1 VSRALNR
8 AFLSEPQRGLRLAGL
23 LLLLPAVLGLSLL
36 GLSLPWEWAALLNLG
51 LALAAVILLKPFFG
65 LSLLLFTVPVTSFI
79 CYAAIRAEWNFIT
92 GMNYIDALPISLP
105 LILLTWLVLLLHRW
119 TGLLPAP
126 GRNPLRFPLLLL
138 SGYAVMTVFWAES
151 QPHSLFQCVILLA
164 NVLLFNLTVA
174 LINDAARFRTAL
186 WLWTLSVSFQGAF
199 ALASFFFD
207 SDLITKNIPPDI
219 VLGFH
224 FFGSFLQPS
233 GWPQVASGLQDH
245 HETSLLM
252 NMTFPAAL
260 GLLLTSASRAKQL
273 LLGGLLFLMLFIT
286 LRTESRAG
294 FGALLIMGA
303 AMLLLLRP
311 LRGRLL
317 RLLPLF
323 ALLIIT
329 TYTAQQVAVSLIIG
343 KNFTPRLFSLGIK
356 VLESGD
362 AIDPEIENKQHS
374 RKRLWLNSF
383 RKYSSEAPLQGFGVG
398 NLKREMQAPHA
409 HSIFF
414 ATWFDFG
421 LVGLFF
427 MLWLTVYFVRN
438 LLPPL
443 LAQRS
448 PHQLVVSAMSG
459 GLLVICLQGLVDFE
473 YNTPS
478 IWLYFALMTAAL
490 NLAAAEQ
497 NCHANS

>member
-1 VSRALNR
+1 MSKVSNA
-8 AFLSEPQRGLRLAGL
+8 AFSPEPPQWLRLAAM
-23 LLLLPAVLGLSLL
+23 LLLP
-36 GLSLPWEWAALLNLG
+36 PAALG
-51 LALAAVILLKPFFG
+51 LALLGLALPWGWAAVLQLSLALAGLVLLKPFFG
-65 LSLLLFTVPVTSFI
+65 LALLFFTVPVTSFVL
-79 CYAAIRAEWNFIT
+79 YAAIRAEWNFIT
-92 GMNYIDALPISLP
+92 GMNYIDALPVSLP
-105 LILLTWLVLLLHRW
+105 LILLTWLALLLHRW
-119 TGLLPAP
+119 SGLLPAP

-138 SGYAVMTVFWAES
+138 SGYAAATVFWAES
-151 QPHSLFQCVILLA
+151 QPHSLFQLLILLA

-174 LINDAARFRTAL
+174 LINDEARFRRAL
-186 WLWTLSVSFQGAF
+186 WLWTLSVGFQGAF

-207 SDLITKNIPPDI
+207 SDLITQKIPPDL

-260 GLLLTSASRAKQL
+260 GLLLTSTSRFRQT
-273 LLGGLLFLMLFIT
+273 LLGGLLFLLLFVT

-294 FGALLIMGA
+294 FGALLLMGA
-303 AMLLLLRP
+303 VMLLLLKP

-329 TYTAQQVAVSLIIG
+329 TYTAQQVVVSLIIG
-343 KNFTPRLFSLGIK
+343 KKFTPRLFSLGIK
-356 VLESGD
+356 AVESGD
-362 AIDPEIENKQHS
+362 AIDPEIENKKHS

-383 RKYSSEAPLQGFGVG
+383 RKYSEVPLQGFGVG
-398 NLKREMQAPHA
+398 NLKKEMQAPHA

-414 ATWFDFG
+414 STWFDFG

-427 MLWLTVYFVRN
+427 MLWLTVYYARN

-443 LAQRS
+443 IAQRS
-448 PHQLVVSAMSG
+448 RQQLVVSAMSG

-478 IWLYFALMTAAL
+478 IWVYFALMTAAL
-490 NLAAAEQ
+490 NLVAAEQ
-497 NCHANS
+497 KQHANP

>member
-1 VSRALNR
+1 MNA
-8 AFLSEPQRGLRLAGL
+8 AFSPKQPGIGQRGLRLAW
-23 LLLLPAVLGLSLL
+23 LLLLPPVALGLSLL
-36 GLSLPWEWAALLNLG
+36 GLAVPWEWAVVLHLSV
-51 LALAAVILLKPFFG
+51 ALAGLVLLKPFFG
-65 LSLLLFTVPVTSFI
+65 LALLLFTVPVTSFVL
-79 CYAAIRAEWNFIT
+79 YVAVRAEWNFIT
-92 GMNYIDALPISLP
+92 GMNYIDALPVSLP
-105 LILLTWLVLLLHRW
+105 LILLTWLALLAHRW
-119 TGLLPAP
+119 SGLLPAL

-138 SGYAVMTVFWAES
+138 SGYAALTVFWAES
-151 QPHSLFQCVILLA
+151 QPHSLFQLIILLA
-164 NVLLFNLTVA
+164 NVLFFNLTVA
-174 LINDAARFRTAL
+174 LISDEARFRRAL
-186 WLWTLSVSFQGAF
+186 WLWTLSIGFQGAF

-207 SDLITKNIPPDI
+207 SNLFTKNIPPDL

-260 GLLLTSASRAKQL
+260 GLLLTSTSRAKRL
-273 LLGGLLFLMLFIT
+273 LLGGLLFLLLFVT

-294 FGALLIMGA
+294 FGALLLMGA
-303 AMLLLLRP
+303 AMLLLLKP

-329 TYTAQQVAVSLIIG
+329 TYTAQQIVVSLIIG

-356 VLESGD
+356 AVESGD
-362 AIDPEIENKQHS
+362 AIDPEIENKKHS

-383 RKYSSEAPLQGFGVG
+383 RKYSEVPLQGFGVG
-398 NLKREMQAPHA
+398 NLKKELQAPHA

-414 ATWFDFG
+414 STWFDFG
-421 LVGLFF
+421 LIGLLF
-427 MLWLTVYFVRN
+427 MLWLTVYFLRN

-443 LAQRS
+443 RTQRS

-478 IWLYFALMTAAL
+478 IWVYFALLTAAL
-490 NLAAAEQ
+490 NLTAEE
-497 NCHANS
+497 NRHADS